1 MIYSLLFLGIVT
13 LSVILFF
20 SMRKIKQ
27 YEEYVI
33 LWEDRREVIR
43 KIIINSE
50 LKLKE
55 IDYKGSF
62 EADDEVGYF
71 FTMLKETQK
80 LLNDVETEIL

>member
-1 MIYSLLFLGIVT
+1 MIYSLLFLGIAT
-13 LSVILFF
+13 LSVMLFF